1 MLEIYKY
8 FIIVVSFVVYNNEI
22 SSSRKKT
29 SKKSEKNEL
38 NSFVNKYS
46 NNIISEFYN
55 YGGGKGKKKEEINN
69 IDKSKFTMANTNKI
83 ITDNIIIAVYED
95 IGKLKE
101 KFKNL
106 YNKIEE
112 NYGQL
117 FKYFKGLFADKNYAG
132 IESFSFVD
140 SNSEDGGKKNSTK
153 INIFLMAYYIVIQKK
168 CFIICFCNILFIRFI

>member
-29 SKKSEKNEL
+29 SKNSANNEL
-38 NSFVNKYS
+38 NAFVDKYS

-55 YGGGKGKKKEEINN
+55 YGGDEGKKKEEINN

-101 KFKNL
+101 KFENL
-106 YNKIEE
+106 YKKIEE
-112 NYGQL
+112 NYAQL
-117 FKYFKGLFADKNYAG
+117 FKYFKGGNWK
-132 IESFSFVD
+132 
-140 SNSEDGGKKNSTK
+140 
-153 INIFLMAYYIVIQKK
+153 
-168 CFIICFCNILFIRFI
+168 